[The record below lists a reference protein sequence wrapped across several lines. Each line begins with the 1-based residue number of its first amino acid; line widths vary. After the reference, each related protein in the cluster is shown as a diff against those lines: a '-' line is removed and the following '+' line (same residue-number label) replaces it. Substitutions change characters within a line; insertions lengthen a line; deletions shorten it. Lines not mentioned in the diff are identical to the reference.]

1 MSIQEKIAE
10 LKAQI
15 KMAKAVEMEKQK
27 HYENLDA
34 QAREMREQK
43 YAANEKWLD
52 LKIELS
58 QLLEEGE

>member
-43 YAANEKWLD
+43 YAATKNGW
-52 LKIELS
+52 I
-58 QLLEEGE
+58 